1 MRHALV
7 LEYNLRV
14 MRRVALVFV
23 CFIFALLL
31 ATNSAVAEDESV
43 EDESNV
49 IIDVVLPVALAFI
62 MFSLGIGLTLDDF
75 TLVAKEPKAFGIGV
89 ANQMI
94 VLPII
99 GFIIATGFGL
109 SGELAV
115 GLMILACC
123 PGGVTSNILT
133 KLANGDTA
141 LSVSYTAVVS
151 VITVITLPLVVGF
164 SMDHFMG
171 EAAPD
176 IDIVGLGSTM
186 FLLTTIP
193 VGLGMAVR
201 HFSSETA
208 DMMNKGVSMVA
219 TGLFVIIVLAAIA
232 TEWDT
237 LMDNIGKLGPA
248 VILLIVL
255 MLTIGYKSAEFLD
268 LDADRATTVSIESGI
283 QNATVGITVGGLILA
298 TPDGGI
304 STLSLP
310 SGVYGVLM
318 YPVIAPFI
326 YWRAMY
332 LED

>member
-1 MRHALV
+1 MRKGALTIV
-7 LEYNLRV
+7 FAIFTLF
-14 MRRVALVFV
+14 LV
-23 CFIFALLL
+23 
-31 ATNSAVAEDESV
+31 TGSAVAEDEST

-62 MFSLGIGLTLDDF
+62 MFSLGIGLNVDDF
-75 TLVAKEPKAFGIGV
+75 ALVAKEPKAFAIGV
-89 ANQMI
+89 TNQMI
-94 VLPII
+94 VLPIM
-99 GFIIATGFGL
+99 GFAIASSLGL
-109 SGELAV
+109 SPELAV

-151 VITVITLPLVVGF
+151 VVTVITLPLIVGF

-176 IDIVGLGSTM
+176 IDILSLGITM

-193 VGLGMAVR
+193 VGIGMAIR
-201 HFSSETA
+201 HFSAETA
-208 DMMNKGVSMVA
+208 DKMDKGVSMVA

-248 VILLIVL
+248 VIVLNIL
-255 MLTIGYKSAEFLD
+255 MLGIGYKSAEFLE
-268 LDADRATTVSIESGI
+268 LDPDRATTVSIESGI

-298 TPDGGI
+298 APDGGI

-332 LED
+332 LKD